1 MKLWGRLA
9 FVKISSFCTSLE
21 TNGQIVGERDR
32 VNWWISSRHFFP
44 ARLHFPSSP
53 LSAPGSP
60 RMLSVFSYAA
70 FSKGAF
76 LWDDPDQY
84 QWSEI
89 TRIMVDQMNWWI
101 LSGQGFIGLFDLPW
115 SKWFRITDPDL
126 DHINGT
132 HPKISYRAGTE
143 GTFHWDDPSQD
154 Y

>member
-1 MKLWGRLA
+1 MKVWGRLA

-44 ARLHFPSSP
+44 PVYTFPRPHYLP
-53 LSAPGSP
+53 LGLRGCFLYF
-60 RMLSVFSYAA
+60 RMQ
-70 FSKGAF
+70 GAF

-89 TRIMVDQMNWWI
+89 TRIMLDQMNWWI
-101 LSGQGFIGLFDLPW
+101 HSGQGFIGLFDLPW
-115 SKWFRITDPDL
+115 SKWSRITGPDL
-126 DHINGT
+126 DHIKGT
-132 HPKISYRAGTE
+132 HPKIPYRAGTE

-154 Y
+154 